1 MKPQAGLYE
10 EAGGREGCQTLAEA
24 FYARVDRD
32 PVLRPFF
39 PGKSLRCATEAL
51 AAFLAQFL
59 GGSSEDAQFRWW
71 VSLRESHL
79 RFKIGP
85 RERDAWMKNMIA
97 TLDEVE
103 LDRSARA
110 ALKALFEKAS
120 AYLVN
125 TGAAP
130 HAAEITHPEI
140 SRRWEAQLAVDEAVA
155 AIRRG
160 DAARAIALADRAN
173 PAALIWLLDE
183 MIRSGQP
190 ALLAFVR
197 ERLAAEPS
205 LAHSRYYNGR
215 TLLHRAAG
223 SGETGI
229 VEFLL
234 KLGVQSD
241 TADSGGHTPLYHVA
255 NECAAPGGA
264 EVVRILVKSGANVN
278 ACGGVQ
284 RCTPLHM
291 AARRGNVEIANA
303 LLECGADAVLKDKR
317 GDTPLQRAINCRK
330 KEVANLLTLRA
341 TR

>member
-1 MKPQAGLYE
+1 MKASGGFYE
-10 EAGGREGCQTLAEA
+10 TAGGREGCQALAEA
-24 FYARVDRD
+24 FYARVDHD

-59 GGSSEDAQFRWW
+59 GGSPEDAQFRWW

-79 RFKIGP
+79 RFRIGP

-97 TLDEVE
+97 ALDEVE
-103 LDRSARA
+103 LDGSARA
-110 ALKALFEKAS
+110 TLKALFENAS

-125 TGAAP
+125 TGASP
-130 HAAEITHPEI
+130 PAAEIAHPEI

-160 DAARAIALADRAN
+160 DAARAITLVDRAN
-173 PAALIWLLDE
+173 PGAFIWLLGE
-183 MIRSGQP
+183 MIRTRQP

-205 LAHSRYYNGR
+205 LAHSRYYSR
-215 TLLHRAAG
+215 STLLHRAAG
-223 SGETGI
+223 SGEASL

-234 KLGVQSD
+234 ELGAEPN
-241 TADSGGHTPLYHVA
+241 TLDSGGHTPLYYVA
-255 NECAAPGGA
+255 NECSAPDGV

-278 ACGGVQ
+278 ACDGVQ

-303 LLECGADAVLKDKR
+303 LLECGADAALKDKR